1 MRTLAK
7 RWAQKSTTG
16 AEFPPVRRAI
26 SMLHRVVPRRISKAR
41 VTRLDFMARP
51 VLWRSPA
58 KQFAAGPFKTVA
70 RF

>member
-41 VTRLDFMARP
+41 DALGFRGLAGALAVTRE
-51 VLWRSPA
+51 
-58 KQFAAGPFKTVA
+58 TV
-70 RF
+70 RHRTF